1 MNNEI
6 SKVTSRFEKETAF
19 NNETVKVR
27 KITNKTH
34 QWKVLDEKIFDDW
47 QMEETTK
54 KATERDRKMK
64 MIRQR
69 ESEKL

>member
-27 KITNKTH
+27 KITNK
-34 QWKVLDEKIFDDW
+34 QNPS
-47 QMEETTK
+47 MEGL
-54 KATERDRKMK
+54 R
-64 MIRQR
+64 
-69 ESEKL
+69 